1 MRRKFFLLG
10 GLFRAS
16 NLRAF
21 PGKVQG
27 MIRPGELLC
36 AAPVRC
42 VPRVSRKGLLLR
54 TRGRASIVERSDRLT
69 MMPRH
74 VIKCLPSRMRGEAC
88 FGSVKSLTLASPR
101 MRRGTSWR
109 HTFRTDHGP
118 HGTPWNPMEPHNPP
132 IPLNKTLAFLKK
144 TFRPSPLYP

>member
-1 MRRKFFLLG
+1 MVEAQIEFGLKVTWEGGLGEKKYLLG

-54 TRGRASIVERSDRLT
+54 TRGRVSIVERSDRLT
-69 MMPRH
+69 MLPRH
-74 VIKCLPSRMRGEAC
+74 VIKCLPSRMRGE
-88 FGSVKSLTLASPR
+88 SL
-101 MRRGTSWR
+101 
-109 HTFRTDHGP
+109 FR
-118 HGTPWNPMEPHNPP
+118 E
-132 IPLNKTLAFLKK
+132 
-144 TFRPSPLYP
+144 R